1 MADDDALAPVYLI
14 GGDDRDKVRRALDRL
29 RARYAGDAVEEVD
42 ATADEPETAVARCRQ
57 QGLFATERL
66 VVVDHLEA
74 WVRPK
79 RAGRLDPLLDY
90 LAEPDPSAVL
100 VLVEDAPADPKKP
113 LLAPDDPMVRAIV
126 KVSGKQGVLRFQ
138 AAKGAAFAR
147 TEAERLGVALDPES
161 LRLFGDLMGDRPA
174 EISRELDKL
183 STWAM
188 GDPVEVST
196 VRLLVA
202 GRGDDAPWSLL
213 DAITERDRRRALA
226 ELVRLLEGGA
236 EPHRL
241 LPQVTRHVQYLR
253 ETVLLAERG
262 RPTRDALA
270 KRLGIAP
277 FRAGKMLAAI
287 GVWTPARTGYAVRV
301 LQGADADMKG
311 FSRQPPALVLERGL
325 ALAL

>member
-188 GDPVEVST
+188 GTPSRSPPSACSWRAVVMMRPGVSWM
-196 VRLLVA
+196 RSRSGIA
-202 GRGDDAPWSLL
+202 DAPSRNSSVCSK
-213 DAITERDRRRALA
+213 AAPSRTVFCRR
-226 ELVRLLEGGA
+226 
-236 EPHRL
+236 
-241 LPQVTRHVQYLR
+241 
-253 ETVLLAERG
+253 
-262 RPTRDALA
+262 
-270 KRLGIAP
+270 
-277 FRAGKMLAAI
+277 
-287 GVWTPARTGYAVRV
+287 
-301 LQGADADMKG
+301 
-311 FSRQPPALVLERGL
+311 
-325 ALAL
+325 